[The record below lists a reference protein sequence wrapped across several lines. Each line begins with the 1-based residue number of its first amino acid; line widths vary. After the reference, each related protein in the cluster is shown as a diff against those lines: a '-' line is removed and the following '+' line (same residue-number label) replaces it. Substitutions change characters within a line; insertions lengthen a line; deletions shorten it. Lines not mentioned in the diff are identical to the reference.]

1 MSRALKILLA
11 FALVAV
17 LVVAAFGG
25 GVVVGHIMPM
35 SLDFL
40 GVEAPNSPLGEK
52 VEEVQQLIERGAL
65 EPSSED
71 SQTAGAIS
79 GLLESLD
86 DPYAMYFDP
95 EHFEYFNEQND
106 GEFFGIGV
114 TISQREE
121 TVFVV
126 SVMEDTPAE
135 EVGLEADDE
144 IVSIDGVKRERW
156 DLDEVVSRIR
166 GPEGTTVSVE
176 VYRPDEERTFQF
188 EITRARINIPNVMS
202 RLEGENVGYVRL
214 LNFNSHAVQD
224 LREAIGDLT
233 SQGAEGFVLDLRDN
247 PGGLL
252 DASVDVASLFVEDGV
267 IVRVETREDIVEEHR
282 ATGDTATSAPVA
294 VLINANSASASEIV
308 AGALQDHDR
317 ATIVGETSFGKG
329 SVQTVARLSFGGAIK
344 YTMAHYL
351 TPQGR
356 TIDGVGVVPDVEV
369 EMEPELQNESE
380 KDVQLQRA
388 IEEVEDKL

>member
-17 LVVAAFGG
+17 LVVVAFGG

-35 SLDFL
+35 SLDFI
-40 GVEAPNSPLGEK
+40 GVQTPDSPLGEK
-52 VEEVQQLIERGAL
+52 VEEVQQLIESGAL

-126 SVMEDTPAE
+126 SVIEDTPAE
-135 EVGLEADDE
+135 EVGLQADDE

-166 GPEGTTVSVE
+166 GPEGTTVNVE

-188 EITRARINIPNVMS
+188 DITRARINIPNVMS

-214 LNFNSHAVQD
+214 LNFNSQSVQD
-224 LREAIGDLT
+224 LREAIADLT

-267 IVRVETREDIVEEHR
+267 IVRVETRENIVEEHR
-282 ATGDTATSAPVA
+282 ATGNTATDAPVV
-294 VLINANSASASEIV
+294 VLINNNSASASEIV
-308 AGALQDHDR
+308 AGALQDYDR

-369 EMEPELQNESE
+369 EMEPELQNERE
-380 KDVQLQRA
+380 QDTQMQRA
-388 IEEVEDKL
+388 IEEVQSQL